1 MNTYRA
7 SATRCRGGASLMGV
21 AGLCLLTALCMP
33 QAAEALELGGL
44 DELEV
49 GARAGASFGW
59 LYRPEDPVG
68 APTLLYGTAFR
79 GAGFMVGP
87 TARAALWKG
96 SGAKVSARA
105 DLLYGF
111 QSGAGFAEDV
121 EQGGRIDAVL
131 RAHSLRLPVMVE
143 LSNAWDAGGLSLAAG
158 PELVLGVASSATIDQ
173 DGRQSEMQTRSPSYV
188 GAAMALGYTL
198 DRGALKIPVELNAT
212 WNPFVAAST
221 FERFEGYQ
229 SFEQPGRYTAAFN
242 WQLMLSVGA
251 RWSLGDS

>member
-1 MNTYRA
+1 
-7 SATRCRGGASLMGV
+7 MGV
-21 AGLCLLTALCMP
+21 AVLCLLTALCMP
-33 QAAEALELGGL
+33 QGAEALELGGL
-44 DELEV
+44 EEVEV

-79 GAGFMVGP
+79 GTGFVVGP

-96 SGAKVSARA
+96 SGAKLSARLE
-105 DLLYGF
+105 LLYGF
-111 QSGAGFAEDV
+111 QSGKGFAEDV
-121 EQGGRIDAVL
+121 ERGARIDAVL

-158 PELVLGVASSATIDQ
+158 PELVLGVASNATIDQ
-173 DGRQSEMQTRSPSYV
+173 DGRQSEMQTRAPSYV

-198 DRGALKIPVELNAT
+198 NRGALTIPVELNAT
-212 WNPFVAAST
+212 WNPFVAEST

-229 SFEQPGRYTAAFN
+229 SFAQPGRYTAAFN
-242 WQLMLSVGA
+242 WQLMLSVGV
-251 RWSLGDS
+251 RLSLD